1 MKGLIIIHE
10 IHPTQGSEC
19 RSGFFFLKELIQLNE
34 DIALDV
40 IIPTNNIF
48 KTSNY
53 FIEVKKELEHLK
65 ILTKINLINVD
76 QPNNNILSSILKFFQ
91 IKNKGVGNV
100 FLYYYLYNLWLKK
113 VLRYITPYKYD
124 FIHTYNHINI
134 FSLVDFSRKTHKWY
148 VGPVT
153 GFSYLPSS
161 FNTGF
166 VEIIRKFIQ
175 FYSKFKLKAL
185 SSKIACLYV
194 VSKIDYDYALKLG
207 FKKIIRLPEQC
218 YENYICNNDL
228 NKQCNYLEL
237 VWIGDLV
244 IRKQLDILLNSLI
257 GIGIYY
263 HLNVLGDGPELK
275 KLESFSKQNKLNVD
289 FLGRVDRGKVFQYL
303 QNSNVLIHTSYRE
316 GTATTLI
323 EAVSFSNFVIAH
335 NIGGHDLII
344 NSSTGILIPLISK
357 SISISRFRE
366 AIINCNNKIK
376 SINSFKETDFHF
388 NWRSMTNIIYK
399 NYLHEI

>member
-34 DIALDV
+34 DITLDV

-53 FIEVKKELEHLK
+53 YSEVKKELENLNILK
-65 ILTKINLINVD
+65 KINLINVD
-76 QPNNNILSSILKFFQ
+76 HPNKNIFSSILKFLQ
-91 IKNKGVGNV
+91 AKNKGVGNV

-113 VLRYITPYKYD
+113 VLTYITPYKYD

-134 FSLVDFSRKTHKWY
+134 FSLVDFSNKTHKWY

-153 GFSYLPSS
+153 GFSFVPSS
-161 FNTGF
+161 FNPGF

-185 SSKIACLYV
+185 RSKIACLYV
-194 VSKIDYDYALKLG
+194 VSNIDYDYALKLG

-218 YENYICNNDL
+218 YENNISNNNL

-244 IRKQLDILLNSLI
+244 TRKQLDILLNSLI
-257 GIGIYY
+257 NIDVNY

-275 KLESFSKQNKLNVD
+275 KLQSFSKQNNLNVD
-289 FLGRVDRGKVFQYL
+289 FLGRVTRDKVFHYL
-303 QNSNVLIHTSYRE
+303 ENSNLLV
-316 GTATTLI
+316 I
-323 EAVSFSNFVIAH
+323 EK
-335 NIGGHDLII
+335 GQQ
-344 NSSTGILIPLISK
+344 
-357 SISISRFRE
+357 
-366 AIINCNNKIK
+366 
-376 SINSFKETDFHF
+376 
-388 NWRSMTNIIYK
+388 
-399 NYLHEI
+399 LH

>member
-34 DIALDV
+34 DITLDV

-53 FIEVKKELEHLK
+53 YSEVKKELENLNILK
-65 ILTKINLINVD
+65 KINLINVD
-76 QPNNNILSSILKFFQ
+76 HPNKNIFSSILKFLQ
-91 IKNKGVGNV
+91 AKNKGVGNV

-113 VLRYITPYKYD
+113 VLTYITPYKYD

-134 FSLVDFSRKTHKWY
+134 FSLVDFSNKTHKWY

-153 GFSYLPSS
+153 GFSFVPSS
-161 FNTGF
+161 FNPGF

-185 SSKIACLYV
+185 RSKIACLYV
-194 VSKIDYDYALKLG
+194 VSNIDYDYALKLG

-218 YENYICNNDL
+218 YENNISNNNL

-244 IRKQLDILLNSLI
+244 TRKQLDILLNSLI
-257 GIGIYY
+257 NIDVNY

-275 KLESFSKQNKLNVD
+275 KLQSFSKQNNLNVD
-289 FLGRVDRGKVFQYL
+289 FLGRVTRDKVFHYL
-303 QNSNVLIHTSYRE
+303 ENSNLLIHTSYRE

-344 NSSTGILIPLISK
+344 NSSTGILIPLVSK
-357 SISISRFRE
+357 NNSISRFRE
-366 AIINCNNKIK
+366 AIINANNNIN
-376 SINSFKETDFHF
+376 SINSFKETDFQF
-388 NWRSMTNIIYK
+388 NWKSMTSIIYK